1 MDTLKTL
8 MHLVGGYR
16 LPDSENGSARRLQLV
31 ALAALASALLC
42 AIYGFI
48 AGSGGDMGMALAN
61 LYKMPMV
68 VLLSSVS
75 AIPAGLLA
83 WKLIQSSGSWTD
95 LIVGTAAGT
104 LTGSLILAV
113 LSPLVGLYYATSTWL
128 GPALALV
135 IAGTATL
142 TGVAVLIRFVM
153 RGSDNLP
160 KDVLARGTIGAW
172 VRRLVPLAVM
182 ATIQMATLTQLI
194 ALASPI
200 LYEETLFDGGVDT
213 ILGAE

>member
-1 MDTLKTL
+1 MKTLKTL

-31 ALAALASALLC
+31 ALAALASAVLC

-48 AGSGGDMGMALAN
+48 AGSGGDMGMAMAN

-83 WKLIQSSGSWTD
+83 WKLVQSSGRWTD

-128 GPALALV
+128 GPALALG

-142 TGVAVLIRFVM
+142 TGMVILARFVIH
-153 RGSDNLP
+153 GSDALP
-160 KDVLARGTIGAW
+160 KDPAISGTISAW
-172 VRRLVPLAVM
+172 ARRLVPLAVM

-200 LYEETLFDGGVDT
+200 LYEETVFDGGVDA